1 MMMRLWLPFLV
12 VISLQRAHGLALP
25 ITKHAAPAEKAMREW
40 LLAENRFQ
48 SICVDLGAIEDDS
61 DGIFVVSTNRK
72 VTCGEVLFKLD
83 RKSIWS
89 AADAY
94 RDKDMGPKL
103 RDFAGKAG
111 PGFGVVALAGAVA
124 AEKVRRYRKIEGQG
138 NAPESIGFSIPSV
151 WGAFARWIWQDE
163 SKNTTSIDESLM
175 DTVSQGVQ
183 LIVPLLDVTARRAW
197 SSAAADDAKPPFLSE
212 EWAVKAMF
220 EDGSAL
226 SWQRGELENI
236 SMRSFAMV
244 LDQQEP
250 PPLHL
255 RSGVGSLIPKPFLDD
270 TSPETWPS
278 GEPFA
283 LIPLVKDLY
292 SDDEGCI
299 NAVLGSPPPDRSRGG
314 EEGCIW
320 CVATRDLENGERIA
334 LSRSANQ

>member
-1 MMMRLWLPFLV
+1 
-12 VISLQRAHGLALP
+12 
-25 ITKHAAPAEKAMREW
+25 MREW
-40 LLAENRFQ
+40 LLAEDRFK
-48 SICVDLGAIEDDS
+48 SSCVDLVANSEVDS
-61 DGIFVVSTNRK
+61 DAIFGVSTNRK
-72 VTCGEVLFKLD
+72 VKCGEVLFKLD

-111 PGFGVVALAGAVA
+111 PGFGVVALAGVVA
-124 AEKVRRYRKIEGQG
+124 AEKVRRYRRIEGQG

-163 SKNTTSIDESLM
+163 SKDTTSGIDESLM
-175 DTVSQGVQ
+175 DIVSQGVQ

-212 EWAVKAMF
+212 EWSMKAMF
-220 EDGSAL
+220 DDGSAL
-226 SWQRGELENI
+226 SWSRGELENI

-244 LDQQEP
+244 LQQQKS
-250 PPLHL
+250 PPLFL

-270 TSPETWPS
+270 ASPETWPS

-283 LIPLVKDLY
+283 LIPLVKDLH
-292 SDDEGCI
+292 SDDEGAV
-299 NAVLGSPPPDRSRGG
+299 NAILGSPPPDRSRDG

-320 CVATRDLENGERIA
+320 CVATRDLEIGERIA
-334 LSRSANQ
+334 TSRSADL